1 MLALPE
7 EIKKIFWQDNINE
20 KTRRKWKLRFF
31 DSDIQLLYPEDSLF
45 PSDDLFPV
53 EQDPFYTID
62 NGQMQTESLKI
73 TESLCESDTLAYG
86 ECNAAQFEVTVAD
99 VLQDLTGKEFMVSVE
114 VGDYEMSMGIYT
126 VEQFTRQADRRMKK
140 ITAYDRMR
148 KFSTDVAMWYQ
159 GLKFPMSLREFRCS
173 LCEYVGIQQIDVKL
187 PLDDM
192 QVAKTIEPEQL
203 NGLDVIQA
211 ICEINGCFGHMDK
224 TGRLKYQ
231 FLDKSGLYP
240 SETLMPSEEL
250 FPSGL
255 SDSENTEQIAFY
267 KQSETTYEDYVTQ
280 TINRVQIR
288 QEEGDIGALYPNDT
302 GGSNTYVVEGNFLVY
317 GKSADDLATIAS
329 SVYDQ
334 ISGISYR
341 PCKIVTAGLPWVEV
355 GDGLVCYTSD
365 DVIETYCLKRTI
377 SGIQGMMDTFE
388 ASGSSDCEENFDIQS
403 QITQLEGKAAVIK
416 KNVEEVSV
424 RVTDLKNYT
433 EAQFKVTAEAITAE
447 VTRAKNEEEKLSS
460 RITQTANA
468 ITLEV
473 SRATKAE
480 EALSTKITQTADAIT
495 LEVNKKVSKGQV
507 TENLNSE
514 LKITGNKI
522 EMTTGHFVI
531 NSKNLKVTE
540 QGDLE
545 ASGKITAQSGRIGN
559 WTIDDNGLVGDDGSD
574 RSATISGGH
583 IEGST
588 MNVADGIL
596 NVEDGYG
603 NSAAIV
609 RIGDFVCSDEY
620 GRSIFQSS
628 DEMTGI
634 SGAPSKSN
642 GLYLWAGYKGKSD
655 YAFVVNNS
663 KETHVRGSLHI
674 SGNMYLN
681 GVNISGGPSSISGS
695 VSSLKVGYDTKGTFG
710 ADWLEIYPKN
720 KPNINDY
727 PDYEGMDYLYVYL
740 ERHYKS

>member
-31 DSDIQLLYPEDSLF
+31 DSDIQLIYPEDTLF
-45 PSDDLFPV
+45 PADDLFPV

-86 ECNAAQFEVTVAD
+86 ECNSAQFEVTVAD
-99 VLQDLTGKEFMVSVE
+99 VQQDLTGLEFMVTLE
-114 VGDYEMSMGIYT
+114 VDGYEMAMGIYT
-126 VEQFTRQADRRMKK
+126 VDSFVRQADRRLKK

-148 KFSTDVAMWYQ
+148 KFSTDVSAWYQ
-159 GLKFPMSLREFRCS
+159 VLTFPLTLKEFRYS
-173 LCEYVGIQQIDVKL
+173 LCEHIGVKQIDTDL

-192 QVAKTIEPEQL
+192 PVSKTIDPEQL
-203 NGLDVIQA
+203 SGLDVLQA

-388 ASGSSDCEENFDIQS
+388 ASGSSDYEENFDIQS

-433 EAQFKVTAEAITAE
+433 EAQFKVTAEAIT
-447 VTRAKNEEEKLSS
+447 S
-460 RITQTANA
+460 
-468 ITLEV
+468 EV

-480 EALSTKITQTADAIT
+480 GELSTKITQTADAIT
-495 LEVNKKVSKGQV
+495 LEVNKKVTKGEV

>member
-1 MLALPE
+1 MLAVPE

-20 KTRRKWKLRFF
+20 KTWRKWKLRFF
-31 DSDIQLLYPEDSLF
+31 DSDIQMIYPEDTLF
-45 PSDDLFPV
+45 PADDLFPV
-53 EQDPFYTID
+53 EQEPFYTID

-73 TESLCESDTLAYG
+73 TESLCESDTLTYG

-148 KFSTDVAMWYQ
+148 KFSTDVSTWYQ

-173 LCEYVGIQQIDVKL
+173 LCEYVGIKQIDVNL

-211 ICEINGCFGHMDK
+211 ICELNGCFGHMDK

-231 FLDKSGLYP
+231 FLNKSGLYP
-240 SETLMPSEEL
+240 SEILMPSDEL
-250 FPSGL
+250 FPSDL

-388 ASGSSDCEENFDIQS
+388 ASGSSDYEENFDIQS

-460 RITQTANA
+460 RITQTSEA

-531 NSKNLKVTE
+531 DSKNLKVTE

-559 WTIDDNGLVGDDGSD
+559 WTIDGNGLVGDDGAN
-574 RSATISGGH
+574 RSATIVGGH
-583 IEGST
+583 IEGAT
-588 MNVADGIL
+588 MDVADGIL
-596 NVEDGYG
+596 TVEDRYG
-603 NSAAIV
+603 NSSAIV

-695 VSSLKVGYDTKGTFG
+695 VSSLKVGYDTKGKFG

>member
-1 MLALPE
+1 MLKIPE
-7 EIKKIFWQDNINE
+7 EIKNLFRENNNKLSKKRDI
-20 KTRRKWKLRFF
+20 KLRFYGEKF
-31 DSDIQLLYPEDSLF
+31 QMIYPDDLLF
-45 PSDDLFPV
+45 PSDDLFPIDQEPIYV
-53 EQDPFYTID
+53 ID
-62 NGQMQTESLKI
+62 NAQIVSESLAI
-73 TESLCESDTLAYG
+73 TESLCESDGLTFG
-86 ECNAAQFEVTVAD
+86 ECNAAQLEIMVAD
-99 VLQDLTGKEFMVSVE
+99 VLQDLTGLEFVATVE
-114 VGDYEMSMGIYT
+114 VGGYELMLGVYIVKSF
-126 VEQFTRQADRRMKK
+126 VRQADRRKKK
-140 ITAYDRMR
+140 ITAYNRME
-148 KFSTDVAMWYQ
+148 KFQVDVAEWYQ
-159 GLKFPMSLREFRCS
+159 SLKFPLSLKEFRTS
-173 LCEYVGIQQIDVKL
+173 LCEYVGVEQVDVGL
-187 PLDDM
+187 PLDNM
-192 QVAKTIEPEQL
+192 PVTKTIDPQQL
-203 NGLDVIQA
+203 SGIETLKA
-211 ICEINGCFGHMDK
+211 ICELNGCFGRVDN
-224 TGRLKYQ
+224 TGRVKYT
-231 FLDKSGLYP
+231 FLEGAGLFP
-240 SETLMPSEEL
+240 DEALFPDEEL
-250 FPSGL
+250 FPSDL
-255 SDSENTEQIAFY
+255 SSAENTEMLTRY
-267 KQSETTYEDYVTQ
+267 KQSDTTYEDYVVNSVDR
-280 TINRVQIR
+280 IQIR
-288 QEEGDIGALYPNDT
+288 QEEGDVGALYPTDY
-302 GGSNTYVVEGNFLVY
+302 GGENTYIIQGNFLAY
-317 GKSADDLATIAS
+317 GKNNEELTEIART
-329 SVYDQ
+329 VYDI
-334 ISGISYR
+334 ISKISYR
-341 PCKIVTAGLPWVEV
+341 PSKITCPGLPWVEP
-355 GDGLVCYTSD
+355 GDGLVCYTTD
-365 DVIETYCLKRTI
+365 DVIETYCFKRTF
-377 SGIQGMMDTFE
+377 SGMQGMSDVFE
-388 ASGSSDCEENFDIQS
+388 SSGGMNLEQNFGTASKI
-403 QITQLEGKAAVIK
+403 IQLEGKAAILK
-416 KNVEEVSV
+416 KDVDEVSV

-447 VTRAKNEEEKLSS
+447 VTRAKEEEGKLSS
-460 RITQTANA
+460 RITQTADA

-596 NVEDGYG
+596 NVEDGYE
-603 NSAAIV
+603 NSSAIV

-628 DEMTGI
+628 DEMTGM
-634 SGAPSKSN
+634 SGDPSDSD
-642 GLYLWAGYKGKSD
+642 GLYLWAGYRGKSN
-655 YAFVVNNS
+655 YAFVVNADN
-663 KETHVRGSLHI
+663 ETHIHGSLHI
-674 SGNMYLN
+674 SGNVYLN

>member
-45 PSDDLFPV
+45 PADDLFPV

-86 ECNAAQFEVTVAD
+86 ECNSAQFEVTVAD
-99 VLQDLTGKEFMVSVE
+99 VQQDLTGLEFMVTLE
-114 VGDYEMSMGIYT
+114 VDGYEMAMGIYT
-126 VEQFTRQADRRMKK
+126 VDSFVRQADRRLKK

-148 KFSTDVAMWYQ
+148 KFSTDVSAWYQ
-159 GLKFPMSLREFRCS
+159 VLTFPLTLKEFRYS
-173 LCEYVGIQQIDVKL
+173 LCEHIGVKQIDTDL

-192 QVAKTIEPEQL
+192 PVSKTIDPEQL
-203 NGLDVIQA
+203 SGLDVLQA

-240 SETLMPSEEL
+240 SETLIPSEEL

-388 ASGSSDCEENFDIQS
+388 ASGSSDYEENFDIQS

-433 EAQFKVTAEAITAE
+433 EAQFKVTAEAIT
-447 VTRAKNEEEKLSS
+447 S
-460 RITQTANA
+460 
-468 ITLEV
+468 EV

-480 EALSTKITQTADAIT
+480 GELSTKITQTADAIT
-495 LEVNKKVSKGQV
+495 LEVNKKVTKGEV

-559 WTIDDNGLVGDDGSD
+559 WTIDDNGLVGDDGAN
-574 RSATISGGH
+574 RSATIVGGH
-583 IEGST
+583 IEGAT
-588 MNVADGIL
+588 MDVADGIL
-596 NVEDGYG
+596 TVEDGYG
-603 NSAAIV
+603 NSSAIV

-620 GRSIFQSS
+620 GRSILQSS
-628 DEMTGI
+628 DEMTGM
-634 SGAPSKSN
+634 SGNPSNSK
-642 GLYLWAGYKGKSD
+642 GLYLWAGYRGKSD
-655 YAFVVNNS
+655 YAFVVNAD
-663 KETHVRGSLHI
+663 KETHIRGSLHI
-674 SGNMYLN
+674 SGNLYLN
-681 GVNISGGPSSISGS
+681 GTSISGGSSSISGS
-695 VSSLKVGYDTKGTFG
+695 VSSLKVGYDLDGSWG
-710 ADWLEIYPKN
+710 SDWLEIYPKN

>member
-45 PSDDLFPV
+45 PADDLFPV

-86 ECNAAQFEVTVAD
+86 ECNSAQFEVTVAD
-99 VLQDLTGKEFMVSVE
+99 VQQDLTGLEFMVTLE
-114 VGDYEMSMGIYT
+114 VDGYEMAMGIYT
-126 VEQFTRQADRRMKK
+126 VDSFVRQADRRLKK

-148 KFSTDVAMWYQ
+148 KFSTDVSAWYQ
-159 GLKFPMSLREFRCS
+159 VLTFPLTLKEFRYS
-173 LCEYVGIQQIDVKL
+173 LCEHIGVKQIDTDL

-192 QVAKTIEPEQL
+192 PVSKTIDPEQL
-203 NGLDVIQA
+203 SGLDVLQA

-388 ASGSSDCEENFDIQS
+388 ASGSSDYEENFDIQS

-433 EAQFKVTAEAITAE
+433 EAQFKVTAEAIT
-447 VTRAKNEEEKLSS
+447 S
-460 RITQTANA
+460 
-468 ITLEV
+468 EV
-473 SRATKAE
+473 SRATKTE
-480 EALSTKITQTADAIT
+480 GELSTKITQTADAIT
-495 LEVNKKVSKGQV
+495 LEINKKVTKGEV

-559 WTIDDNGLVGDDGSD
+559 WTIDDNGLVGDDGAN
-574 RSATISGGH
+574 RSATIVGGH
-583 IEGST
+583 IEGAT
-588 MNVADGIL
+588 MDVADGIL
-596 NVEDGYG
+596 TVEDGYG
-603 NSAAIV
+603 NSSAIV

-620 GRSIFQSS
+620 GRSILQSS
-628 DEMTGI
+628 DEMTGM
-634 SGAPSKSN
+634 SGNPSNSK
-642 GLYLWAGYKGKSD
+642 GLYLWAGYRGKSD
-655 YAFVVNNS
+655 YAFVVNAD
-663 KETHVRGSLHI
+663 KETHIRGSLHI
-674 SGNMYLN
+674 SGNLYLN
-681 GVNISGGPSSISGS
+681 GTSISGGSSSISGS
-695 VSSLKVGYDTKGTFG
+695 VSSLKVGYDLDGSWG
-710 ADWLEIYPKN
+710 SDWLEIYPKN

>member
-45 PSDDLFPV
+45 PADDLFPV

-86 ECNAAQFEVTVAD
+86 ECNSAQFEVTVAD
-99 VLQDLTGKEFMVSVE
+99 VQQDLTGLEFMVTLE
-114 VGDYEMSMGIYT
+114 VDGYEMAMGIYT
-126 VEQFTRQADRRMKK
+126 VDSFVRQADRRLKK

-148 KFSTDVAMWYQ
+148 KFSTDVSAWYQ
-159 GLKFPMSLREFRCS
+159 VLTFPLTLKEFRYS
-173 LCEYVGIQQIDVKL
+173 LCEHIGVKQIDTDL

-192 QVAKTIEPEQL
+192 PVSKTIDPEQL
-203 NGLDVIQA
+203 SGLDVLQA

-388 ASGSSDCEENFDIQS
+388 ASGSSDYEENFDIQS

-433 EAQFKVTAEAITAE
+433 EAQFKVTAEAIT
-447 VTRAKNEEEKLSS
+447 S
-460 RITQTANA
+460 
-468 ITLEV
+468 EV

-480 EALSTKITQTADAIT
+480 GELSTKITQTADAIT
-495 LEVNKKVSKGQV
+495 LEVNKKVTKGEV

-574 RSATISGGH
+574 RSATIIGGH

-603 NSAAIV
+603 NSSAIV

-628 DEMTGI
+628 DEMTGM
-634 SGAPSKSN
+634 SGNPSNSK
-642 GLYLWAGYKGKSD
+642 GLYLWAGYRGKSD
-655 YAFVVNNS
+655 YAFVVNAD
-663 KETHVRGSLHI
+663 KETHIRGSLHI
-674 SGNMYLN
+674 SGNLYLN
-681 GVNISGGPSSISGS
+681 GTSISGGSSSISGS
-695 VSSLKVGYDTKGTFG
+695 VSSLKVGYDLDGSWG
-710 ADWLEIYPKN
+710 SDWLEIYPKN

>member
-1 MLALPE
+1 MLVVPE

-20 KTRRKWKLRFF
+20 KTRRNWKLRFF
-31 DSDIQLLYPEDSLF
+31 DSDIQLIYPEDTLF
-45 PSDDLFPV
+45 PADDLFPV
-53 EQDPFYTID
+53 DQEPFYVID
-62 NGQMQTESLKI
+62 NRQMQTESLKI
-73 TESLCESDTLAYG
+73 TESLCESDTLIYG

-99 VLQDLTGKEFMVSVE
+99 VLQDLTGKEFMATVE
-114 VGDYEMSMGIYT
+114 VGGYEMPMGIYT

-148 KFSTDVAMWYQ
+148 NFSTDVSEWYQ
-159 GLKFPMSLREFRCS
+159 GLKFPMSILEFRCS
-173 LCEYVGIQQIDVKL
+173 LCEYVGIKQIDMKL

-192 QVAKTIEPEQL
+192 QVAKTINPEQL

-211 ICEINGCFGHMDK
+211 ICEINGCFGHIDK

-240 SETLMPSEEL
+240 SETLMPSDEL
-250 FPSGL
+250 FPNGL

-267 KQSETTYEDYVTQ
+267 KQSETTYEDYVTR
-280 TINRVQIR
+280 TIDRVNIR
-288 QEEGDIGALYPNDT
+288 QEEGDIGALYPPDT
-302 GGSNTYVVEGNFLVY
+302 GGSNTYAIEGNFLIY
-317 GKSADDLATIAS
+317 GKSAEDLATIAS
-329 SVYDQ
+329 SVYGQ
-334 ISGISYR
+334 VSGISYR

-365 DVIETYCLKRTI
+365 DVIETYCLKRTL
-377 SGIQGMMDTFE
+377 SGIQSMMDTLE
-388 ASGSSDCEENFDIQS
+388 SSGSSDYEENFGIQS

-433 EAQFKVTAEAITAE
+433 EAQFKVTAEAITSE
-447 VTRAKNEEEKLSS
+447 VY
-460 RITQTANA
+460 
-468 ITLEV
+468 
-473 SRATKAE
+473 RATKAE
-480 EALSTKITQTADAIT
+480 GELSTKITQTADTIT
-495 LEVNKKVSKGQV
+495 LEVNKKVTKGEV

-531 NSKNLKVTE
+531 NSTNMKVTE
-540 QGDLE
+540 QGDVE
-545 ASGKITAQSGRIGN
+545 IIGKITAQSGKIGA

-583 IEGST
+583 IEGAT
-588 MNVADGIL
+588 MNVAEGIL

-603 NSAAIV
+603 NSSAIV
-609 RIGDFVCSDEY
+609 RIGDFLCSDEY
-620 GRSIFQSS
+620 GRSIFQSA
-628 DEMTGI
+628 DEMTGM
-634 SGAPSKSN
+634 SGNPSNSK
-642 GLYLWAGYKGKSD
+642 GLYLWAGYRGQSD
-655 YAFVVNNS
+655 YAFVVNAD
-663 KETHVRGSLHI
+663 KETHIRGSLHI
-674 SGNMYLN
+674 SGNLYLN
-681 GVNISGGPSSISGS
+681 GTSISGGSSSISGS
-695 VSSLKVGYDTKGTFG
+695 VSSLKVGYDLDGSWG
-710 ADWLEIYPKN
+710 SDWLEIYPKN
-720 KPNINDY
+720 KPDTNKY

>member
-31 DSDIQLLYPEDSLF
+31 DSDIQLIYPEDTLF
-45 PSDDLFPV
+45 PADDLFPV

-86 ECNAAQFEVTVAD
+86 ECNSAQFEVTVAD
-99 VLQDLTGKEFMVSVE
+99 VQQDLTGLEFMVTLE
-114 VGDYEMSMGIYT
+114 VDGYEMAMGIYT
-126 VEQFTRQADRRMKK
+126 VDSFVRQADRRLKK

-148 KFSTDVAMWYQ
+148 KFSTDVSAWYQ
-159 GLKFPMSLREFRCS
+159 VLTFPLTLKEFRYS
-173 LCEYVGIQQIDVKL
+173 LCEHIGVKQIDTDL

-192 QVAKTIEPEQL
+192 PVSKTIDPEQL
-203 NGLDVIQA
+203 SGLDVLQA

-388 ASGSSDCEENFDIQS
+388 ASGSSDYEENFDIQR
-403 QITQLEGKAAVIK
+403 QMTQLEGKAAVIK

-433 EAQFKVTAEAITAE
+433 EAQFKVTAEAIT
-447 VTRAKNEEEKLSS
+447 S
-460 RITQTANA
+460 
-468 ITLEV
+468 EV

-480 EALSTKITQTADAIT
+480 GELSTKITQTADAIT
-495 LEVNKKVSKGQV
+495 LEVNKKVTKGEV

-603 NSAAIV
+603 NSSAIV

-628 DEMTGI
+628 DEMTGM
-634 SGAPSKSN
+634 SGNPSNSK
-642 GLYLWAGYKGKSD
+642 GLYLWAGYRGKSD
-655 YAFVVNNS
+655 YAFVVNAD
-663 KETHVRGSLHI
+663 KETHIRGSLHI
-674 SGNMYLN
+674 SGNLYLN
-681 GVNISGGPSSISGS
+681 GTSISGGSSSISGS
-695 VSSLKVGYDTKGTFG
+695 VSSLKVGYDLDGSWG
-710 ADWLEIYPKN
+710 SDWLEIYPKN

>member
-31 DSDIQLLYPEDSLF
+31 DSDIQLIYPEDTLF
-45 PSDDLFPV
+45 PADDLFPV
-53 EQDPFYTID
+53 EQEPIYVID
-62 NGQMQTESLKI
+62 NSQMQTESLKI

-86 ECNAAQFEVTVAD
+86 ECNAAQLEVTVAD

-148 KFSTDVAMWYQ
+148 KFSTDIATWYQ

-192 QVAKTIEPEQL
+192 QVAKTIEPKQL

-388 ASGSSDCEENFDIQS
+388 ASGSSDYEENFDIQS

-460 RITQTANA
+460 RITQTADA

-473 SRATKAE
+473 SRATKSE

-574 RSATISGGH
+574 RSATIIGGH

-603 NSAAIV
+603 NSSAIV

-628 DEMTGI
+628 DEMTGM
-634 SGAPSKSN
+634 SGNPSNSK
-642 GLYLWAGYKGKSD
+642 GLYLWAGYRGKSD
-655 YAFVVNNS
+655 YAFVVNAD
-663 KETHVRGSLHI
+663 KETHIRGSLHI
-674 SGNMYLN
+674 SGNLYLN
-681 GVNISGGPSSISGS
+681 GTSISGGSSSISGS
-695 VSSLKVGYDTKGTFG
+695 VSSLKVGYDLDGSWG
-710 ADWLEIYPKN
+710 SDWLEIYPKN

>member
-1 MLALPE
+1 MLAVPE

-20 KTRRKWKLRFF
+20 KTWRKWKLRFF
-31 DSDIQLLYPEDSLF
+31 DSDIQMIYPEDTLF
-45 PSDDLFPV
+45 PADDLFPV
-53 EQDPFYTID
+53 EQEPFYTID

-73 TESLCESDTLAYG
+73 TESLCESDTLTYG

-148 KFSTDVAMWYQ
+148 KFSTDVSTWYQ

-173 LCEYVGIQQIDVKL
+173 LCEYVGIKQIDVNL

-211 ICEINGCFGHMDK
+211 ICELNGCFGHMDK

-231 FLDKSGLYP
+231 FLNKSGLYP
-240 SETLMPSEEL
+240 SEILMPSDEL
-250 FPSGL
+250 FPSDL

-388 ASGSSDCEENFDIQS
+388 ASGSSDYEENFDIQS

-460 RITQTANA
+460 KITQTSEA

-480 EALSTKITQTADAIT
+480 ETLSTKITQTADAIT

-559 WTIDDNGLVGDDGSD
+559 WTIDGNGLVGDDGAN
-574 RSATISGGH
+574 RSATIVGGH
-583 IEGST
+583 IEGAT
-588 MNVADGIL
+588 MDVADGIL
-596 NVEDGYG
+596 TVEDRYG
-603 NSAAIV
+603 NSSAIV

-695 VSSLKVGYDTKGTFG
+695 VSSLKVGYDTKGKFG

>member
-1 MLALPE
+1 MLAVPE

-20 KTRRKWKLRFF
+20 KTWRKWKLRFF
-31 DSDIQLLYPEDSLF
+31 DSDIQMIYPEDTLF
-45 PSDDLFPV
+45 PADDLFPV
-53 EQDPFYTID
+53 EQEPFYTID

-73 TESLCESDTLAYG
+73 TESLCESDTLTYG

-148 KFSTDVAMWYQ
+148 KFSTDVSTWYQ

-173 LCEYVGIQQIDVKL
+173 LCEYVGIKQIDVNL

-211 ICEINGCFGHMDK
+211 ICELNGCFGHMDK

-231 FLDKSGLYP
+231 FLNKSGLYP
-240 SETLMPSEEL
+240 SEILMPSDEL
-250 FPSGL
+250 FPSDL

-388 ASGSSDCEENFDIQS
+388 ASGSSDYEENFDIQS

-460 RITQTANA
+460 KITQTSEA

-559 WTIDDNGLVGDDGSD
+559 WTIDGNGLVGDDGAN
-574 RSATISGGH
+574 RSATIVGGH
-583 IEGST
+583 IEGAT
-588 MNVADGIL
+588 MDVADGIL
-596 NVEDGYG
+596 TVEDRYG
-603 NSAAIV
+603 NSSAIV

-634 SGAPSKSN
+634 SGSPSKSN

-695 VSSLKVGYDTKGTFG
+695 VSSLKVGYDTKGKFG

>member
-1 MLALPE
+1 MLAVPE

-20 KTRRKWKLRFF
+20 KTWRKWKLRFF
-31 DSDIQLLYPEDSLF
+31 DSDIQMIYPEDTLF
-45 PSDDLFPV
+45 PADDLFPV
-53 EQDPFYTID
+53 EQEPFYTID

-73 TESLCESDTLAYG
+73 TESLCESDTLTYG

-114 VGDYEMSMGIYT
+114 VGDYEMSMGIYM

-148 KFSTDVAMWYQ
+148 KFSTDVSTWYQ

-173 LCEYVGIQQIDVKL
+173 LCEYVGIKQIDVNL

-211 ICEINGCFGHMDK
+211 ICELNGCFGHMDK

-231 FLDKSGLYP
+231 FLNKSGLYP
-240 SETLMPSEEL
+240 SEILMPSDEL
-250 FPSGL
+250 FPSDL

-365 DVIETYCLKRTI
+365 DVIETYCFKRTI

-388 ASGSSDCEENFDIQS
+388 ATGSSDYEENFDIQS

-460 RITQTANA
+460 RITQTSEA

-559 WTIDDNGLVGDDGSD
+559 WTIDGNGLVGDDGAN
-574 RSATISGGH
+574 RSATIVGGH
-583 IEGST
+583 IEGAT
-588 MNVADGIL
+588 MDVADGIL
-596 NVEDGYG
+596 TVEDGYG
-603 NSAAIV
+603 NSSAIV

-620 GRSIFQSS
+620 GRSILQSS

>member
-31 DSDIQLLYPEDSLF
+31 DSDIQLIYPEDTLF
-45 PSDDLFPV
+45 PADDLFPV

-86 ECNAAQFEVTVAD
+86 ECNSAQFEVTVAD
-99 VLQDLTGKEFMVSVE
+99 VQQDLTGLEFMVTLE
-114 VGDYEMSMGIYT
+114 VDGYEMAMGIYT
-126 VEQFTRQADRRMKK
+126 VDSFVRQADRRLKK

-148 KFSTDVAMWYQ
+148 KFSTDVSAWYQ
-159 GLKFPMSLREFRCS
+159 VLTFPLTLKEFRYS
-173 LCEYVGIQQIDVKL
+173 LCEHIGVKQIDTDL

-192 QVAKTIEPEQL
+192 PVSKTIDPEQL
-203 NGLDVIQA
+203 SGLDVLQA

-302 GGSNTYVVEGNFLVY
+302 GGNNTYVVEGNFLVY

-388 ASGSSDCEENFDIQS
+388 ASGSSDYEENFDIQS

-447 VTRAKNEEEKLSS
+447 VTRANNEEEKLSS
-460 RITQTANA
+460 R
-468 ITLEV
+468 
-473 SRATKAE
+473 
-480 EALSTKITQTADAIT
+480 ITQTADAIT

-559 WTIDDNGLVGDDGSD
+559 WTIDDNGLVGDDGAN
-574 RSATISGGH
+574 RSATIVGGH
-583 IEGST
+583 IEGAT
-588 MNVADGIL
+588 MDVADGIL
-596 NVEDGYG
+596 TVEDGYG
-603 NSAAIV
+603 NSSAIV

-620 GRSIFQSS
+620 GRSILQSS
-628 DEMTGI
+628 DEMTGM
-634 SGAPSKSN
+634 SGNPSNSK
-642 GLYLWAGYKGKSD
+642 GLYLWAGYRGKSD
-655 YAFVVNNS
+655 YAFVVNAD
-663 KETHVRGSLHI
+663 KETHIRGSLHI
-674 SGNMYLN
+674 SGNLYLN
-681 GVNISGGPSSISGS
+681 GTSISGGSSSISGS
-695 VSSLKVGYDTKGTFG
+695 VSSLKVGYDLDGSWG
-710 ADWLEIYPKN
+710 SDWLEIYPKN

>member
-1 MLALPE
+1 MLAVPE

-20 KTRRKWKLRFF
+20 KTWRKWKLRFF
-31 DSDIQLLYPEDSLF
+31 DSDIQMIYPEDTLF
-45 PSDDLFPV
+45 PADDLFPV
-53 EQDPFYTID
+53 EQEPFYTID

-73 TESLCESDTLAYG
+73 TESLCESDTLTYG

-148 KFSTDVAMWYQ
+148 KFSTDVSTWYQ

-173 LCEYVGIQQIDVKL
+173 LCEYVGIKQIDVNL

-211 ICEINGCFGHMDK
+211 ICELNGCFGHMDK

-231 FLDKSGLYP
+231 FLNKSGLYP
-240 SETLMPSEEL
+240 SEILMPSDEL
-250 FPSGL
+250 FPSDL

-388 ASGSSDCEENFDIQS
+388 ASGSSDYEENFDIQS

-460 RITQTANA
+460 RITQTSEA

-559 WTIDDNGLVGDDGSD
+559 WTIDGNGLVGDDGAN
-574 RSATISGGH
+574 RSATIVGGH
-583 IEGST
+583 IEGAT
-588 MNVADGIL
+588 MDVADGIL
-596 NVEDGYG
+596 TVEDRYG
-603 NSAAIV
+603 NSSAIV

-695 VSSLKVGYDTKGTFG
+695 VSSLKVGYDTKGKFG

>member
-31 DSDIQLLYPEDSLF
+31 DSDIQLIYPEDTLF
-45 PSDDLFPV
+45 PADDLFPV

-86 ECNAAQFEVTVAD
+86 ECNSAQFEVTVAD
-99 VLQDLTGKEFMVSVE
+99 VQQDLTGLEFMVTLE
-114 VGDYEMSMGIYT
+114 VDGYEMAMGIYT
-126 VEQFTRQADRRMKK
+126 VDSFVRQADRRLKK

-148 KFSTDVAMWYQ
+148 KFSTDVSAWYQ
-159 GLKFPMSLREFRCS
+159 VLTFPLTLKEFRYS
-173 LCEYVGIQQIDVKL
+173 LCEHIGVKQIDTDL

-192 QVAKTIEPEQL
+192 PVSKTIDPEQL
-203 NGLDVIQA
+203 SGLDVLQA

-388 ASGSSDCEENFDIQS
+388 ASGSSDYEENFDIQS

-433 EAQFKVTAEAITAE
+433 EAQFKVTAEAIT
-447 VTRAKNEEEKLSS
+447 S
-460 RITQTANA
+460 
-468 ITLEV
+468 EV

-480 EALSTKITQTADAIT
+480 GELSTKITQTADAIT
-495 LEVNKKVSKGQV
+495 LEVNKKVTKGEV

-574 RSATISGGH
+574 RSATIIGGH

-603 NSAAIV
+603 NSSAIV

-628 DEMTGI
+628 DEMTGM
-634 SGAPSKSN
+634 SGNPSNSK
-642 GLYLWAGYKGKSD
+642 GLYLWAGYRGKSD
-655 YAFVVNNS
+655 YAFVVNAD
-663 KETHVRGSLHI
+663 KETHIRGSLHI
-674 SGNMYLN
+674 SGNLYLN
-681 GVNISGGPSSISGS
+681 GTSISGGSSSISGS
-695 VSSLKVGYDTKGTFG
+695 VSSLKGGYDLDGSWG
-710 ADWLEIYPKN
+710 SDWLEIYPKN

>member
-1 MLALPE
+1 MLAVPE

-20 KTRRKWKLRFF
+20 KTWRKWKLRFF
-31 DSDIQLLYPEDSLF
+31 DSDIQMIYPEDTLF
-45 PSDDLFPV
+45 PADDLFPV
-53 EQDPFYTID
+53 EQEPFYTID

-73 TESLCESDTLAYG
+73 TESLCESDTLTYG

-148 KFSTDVAMWYQ
+148 KFSTDVATWYQ

-173 LCEYVGIQQIDVKL
+173 LCEYVGIKQIDVNL

-211 ICEINGCFGHMDK
+211 ICELNGCFGHMDK

-231 FLDKSGLYP
+231 FLNKSGLYP
-240 SETLMPSEEL
+240 SEILMPSDEL
-250 FPSGL
+250 FPSDL

-365 DVIETYCLKRTI
+365 DVIETYCFKRTI

-388 ASGSSDCEENFDIQS
+388 ATGSSDYEENFDIQS

-433 EAQFKVTAEAITAE
+433 EAQFKVTAEAITTE

-460 RITQTANA
+460 RITQTSEA

-574 RSATISGGH
+574 RSATIIGGH